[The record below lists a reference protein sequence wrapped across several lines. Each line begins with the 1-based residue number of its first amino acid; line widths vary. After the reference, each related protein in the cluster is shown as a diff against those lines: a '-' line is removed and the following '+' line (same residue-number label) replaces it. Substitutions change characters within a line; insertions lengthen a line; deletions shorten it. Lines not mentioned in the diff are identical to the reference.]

1 MKKPKPT
8 WKIRRI
14 NETEVGS
21 EHDVLN
27 FETELNLSSTV
38 RIFQATLVTG
48 TELFLVFFS
57 HSVNKESLI
66 SFSFSQKIIS
76 QFLSLAF
83 STFSTSKD
91 WSTNFI
97 TLLINACNQIQ
108 LRERASYSYCAR
120 SDNVSKQMP

>member
-48 TELFLVFFS
+48 TELFLVFFP

-66 SFSFSQKIIS
+66 SFSFSQKIIYPS
-76 QFLSLAF
+76 FFL
-83 STFSTSKD
+83 
-91 WSTNFI
+91 
-97 TLLINACNQIQ
+97 
-108 LRERASYSYCAR
+108 
-120 SDNVSKQMP
+120 